1 MITQVPCCRAQ
12 TILLKSMTHGECP
25 LISANLKVEGELI
38 TNLWPQAGCWLTV
51 SSVPPTVALYI
62 GPCMV
67 YLDSCSRT
75 SWPSIEKYRG
85 KSSQNCHV
93 VLFWEPNASKNL
105 MHWVLSCICLRSI
118 EGLNIVKDKSWYA
131 IIVLLMLSQVDPGLL
146 SLSQKYSE
154 PILIKVATKW
164 EISNWKYGN
173 CYVFGEFAT
182 QTKTLIAVLNG
193 GQIIAIQLLK
203 CSD

>member
-1 MITQVPCCRAQ
+1 MVSVHSSLR
-12 TILLKSMTHGECP
+12 
-25 LISANLKVEGELI
+25 NLKWNES
-38 TNLWPQAGCWLTV
+38 WLLTFGPRPAADWQ
-51 SSVPPTVALYI
+51 SAQFLSHYI

-93 VLFWEPNASKNL
+93 VLFWEPKTSKNL
-105 MHWVLSCICLRSI
+105 MHWVLSCICLRST